1 MLHFFKR
8 AIRDI
13 LANSFLSAVAIV
25 TIALSVLIISAFAL
39 FFINAE
45 AIMDFW
51 TAGIRVMAYLNP
63 DISEKDISDTQQDIL
78 GMNGVTDA
86 RFIPKKEA
94 LEQFRSQM
102 KGQPSLIDNLREN
115 PLPDAFEI
123 CMADASRNWE
133 DFERLAKE
141 IGSLSSVEDVEYGQ
155 TWLGRFIRIFNLFRL
170 TGYAL
175 GCLFFMAT
183 VFFVA
188 NTIRLV
194 LYSRQ
199 EEIEIMRLVGASE
212 SFIKDPFY
220 IQSLIQ
226 GALGGF
232 IGLGTLFVI
241 FNFIIGNWELG
252 IGNRGLSSAS
262 DFQFPITGFDP
273 RFLPPDISIGIFL
286 GSMFVGWLGCYLSL
300 KQFLKLET

>member
-13 LANSFLSAVAIV
+13 LSNSFLNAIAII

-39 FFINAE
+39 FFVNAE

-51 TAGIRVMAYLNP
+51 TSGIRVMAYLKS
-63 DISEKDISDTQQDIL
+63 DVLEKDVSDIKQKIQ
-78 GMNGVTDA
+78 GMDGVEDV
-86 RFIPKKEA
+86 RFISKEEA
-94 LEQFRSQM
+94 LEHFRAQM
-102 KGQPSLIDNLREN
+102 KGQPSLTDNLREN

-123 CMADASRNWE
+123 RMADSSQNWE
-133 DFERLAKE
+133 NFESLAKR
-141 IGSLSSVEDVEYGQ
+141 IGSVPSVEEVEYGQ
-155 TWLGRFIRIFNLFRL
+155 KWLGRFIHIFSLFRL

-212 SFIKDPFY
+212 GFIKDPFY

-232 IGLGTLFVI
+232 IGLGVLFVT
-241 FNFIIGNWELG
+241 FNFIIGNWEIGTWKLG
-252 IGNRGLSSAS
+252 SVS
-262 DFQFPITGFDP
+262 DFQFPISDFKP
-273 RFLPPDISIGIFL
+273 RFLPPDISVGIFL

-300 KQFLKLET
+300 KQFLKL

>member
-1 MLHFFKR
+1 MLHIFIK

-13 LANSFLSAVAIV
+13 LSNSFLNAVAVI

-39 FFINAE
+39 FFINAD
-45 AIMDFW
+45 AVMNIW
-51 TAGIRVMAYLNP
+51 TEGIRIMAYLEP
-63 DISEKDISDTQQDIL
+63 GVPEKKISKITQEIQRMD
-78 GMNGVTDA
+78 GVQET
-86 RFIPKKEA
+86 RFIAKEEA
-94 LEQFRSQM
+94 LEQFKAQIR
-102 KGQPSLIDNLREN
+102 GQSSLIDNLKEN

-123 CMADASRNWE
+123 RMAEPFRNNWE
-133 DFERLAKE
+133 NFETLAMQ
-141 IGSLSSVEDVEYGQ
+141 IRAIPSVEEVEYGQ
-155 TWLGRFIRIFNLFRL
+155 KWLGRVIHILNLFRL
-170 TGYAL
+170 AGYAL

-212 SFIKDPFY
+212 GFIKDPFY

-226 GALGGF
+226 GGLGGI
-232 IGLGTLFVI
+232 IGLGTLFVT
-241 FNFIIGNWELG
+241 FNFIVGNWKLEIGTWKLG
-252 IGNRGLSSAS
+252 SVPN
-262 DFQFPITGFDP
+262 FEFPISNFEFGFLSP
-273 RFLPPDISIGIFL
+273 EISAGILL

-300 KQFLKLET
+300 RQFLKV